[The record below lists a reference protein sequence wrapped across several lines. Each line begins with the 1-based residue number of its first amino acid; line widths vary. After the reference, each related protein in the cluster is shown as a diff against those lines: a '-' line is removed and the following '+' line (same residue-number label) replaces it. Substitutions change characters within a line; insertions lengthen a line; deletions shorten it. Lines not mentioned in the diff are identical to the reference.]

1 MQWID
6 IYLNPHLFHYVTS
19 SKKQLEDYW
28 RKYTDSDA
36 EEGGPRVETDVYIRI
51 PMLFPL

>member
-36 EEGGPRVETDVYIRI
+36 EEGTEP
-51 PMLFPL
+51 